1 MAAWQW
7 SVPRALILAVMLMPM
22 HLLMSRA
29 QFIISRCLYSYFV
42 SWKSTL
48 TVSLDACFK
57 LKLKD
62 RSFKDPDLGTRLAYM
77 VDDRKYALHLSK
89 FPKDPPPEEVRW
101 PAFICV
107 TIINII
113 FLDTHL
119 WFKPPCGERRPY
131 QVISWLPCYWGRNFI
146 VSACACSEQRCC

>member
-1 MAAWQW
+1 M
-7 SVPRALILAVMLMPM
+7 
-22 HLLMSRA
+22 
-29 QFIISRCLYSYFV
+29 

-48 TVSLDACFK
+48 TVSLNACFK

-77 VDDRKYALHLSK
+77 VEDRTYVLDLSK

-107 TIINII
+107 TIINICQGHSTLSSQCVFGGAQLTQLVQLVTASRL
-113 FLDTHL
+113 FLGHE
-119 WFKPPCGERRPY
+119 G
-131 QVISWLPCYWGRNFI
+131 QVDL
-146 VSACACSEQRCC
+146 